1 MSWDAPSP
9 SRISVV
15 LTWTLMGAFSV
26 GIWVLAIVGAWSLAG
41 CATGRVIVHP
51 ADEVELSCAAIGEDA
66 QVTFTAYY
74 FESNPLTTPPQ
85 KTIVCKGGPL
95 VPSLLQGVGSLITSL
110 LGWLWL

>member
-1 MSWDAPSP
+1 MSWPAP
-9 SRISVV
+9 RRRVDWLVV
-15 LTWTLMGAFSV
+15 RTWSATILLGLVLWAAAIWFAF
-26 GIWVLAIVGAWSLAG
+26 G

-66 QVTFTAYY
+66 QVTFTALY